1 MKFRIELIETLSNFK
16 EDAISYH
23 IFENLFIE
31 LLNKH
36 VPLKVK
42 FIRANNSPFMN
53 KTLTKVF
60 MTRSRLRNKFLKNPI
75 SATELT
81 YKRFCTRLVI
91 KEKKTFYSTLDP
103 KLITD
108 NKKFWKTVKPLF
120 SEKKIIS
127 NKITLLEGDKVITA
141 VAEVAETMNSF
152 FSNVNKN

>member
-1 MKFRIELIETLSNFK
+1 MELIETLNNFK
-16 EDAISYH
+16 EDAICFH

-42 FIRANNSPFMN
+42 FIPANNSPFMN
-53 KTLTKVF
+53 KTLSKAF
-60 MTRSRLRNKFLKNPI
+60 MTRSRLRNKFLRNPI
-75 SATELT
+75 SPNELT
-81 YKRFCTRLVI
+81 DKRYRNFCTRLVR
-91 KEKKTFYSTLDP
+91 KEKKTYYSTLDP

-108 NKKFWKTVKPLF
+108 NKKFWKTGKPLF

-141 VAEVAETMNSF
+141 DT
-152 FSNVNKN
+152 